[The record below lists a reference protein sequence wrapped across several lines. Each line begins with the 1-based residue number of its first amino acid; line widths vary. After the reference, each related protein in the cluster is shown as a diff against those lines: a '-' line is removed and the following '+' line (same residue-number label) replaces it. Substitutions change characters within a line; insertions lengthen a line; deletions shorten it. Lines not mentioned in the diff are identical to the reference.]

1 MRESDSYQIELNA
14 NNNFK
19 EIKDEH
25 LWFQAV
31 Q

>member
-1 MRESDSYQIELNA
+1 MGESDSYQTEINTK
-14 NNNFK
+14 NIFK
-19 EIKDEH
+19 EFKDEH